1 MAMVV
6 AIDYREQQAKVL
18 DFEEAFTQGGIAIDP
33 LMVRKDTIG
42 YIHNKHDHPLPN
54 GEVEDAVRSLYQL
67 EMTRLSGYRN
77 EDVPNHITDPLDVL
91 SFMLNGRNLSDLERM
106 AKKAVTTTKEK
117 AEKQSIELTREQV
130 INYGLGAM
138 LYERFSTEK
147 DDRHNEHVER
157 WRKGFPLNQ
166 DKWDQVS

>member
-1 MAMVV
+1 
-6 AIDYREQQAKVL
+6 
-18 DFEEAFTQGGIAIDP
+18 
-33 LMVRKDTIG
+33 
-42 YIHNKHDHPLPN
+42 
-54 GEVEDAVRSLYQL
+54 
-67 EMTRLSGYRN
+67 MT
-77 EDVPNHITDPLDVL
+77 TT
-91 SFMLNGRNLSDLERM
+91 
-106 AKKAVTTTKEK
+106 VTTTKEK